1 MKDLFQ
7 KCYEPGGYF
16 SVLREMRDRYFVLP
30 KIAGSPGRAM
40 AFEGRPV
47 IQWTLNNYLGLAD
60 RPELIDAAVQAASR
74 WGVSAPMGSR
84 FLTGNTDLHE
94 ELERRLAV
102 FSEKETAVLFNYGY
116 MGVLGTVQAL

>member
-30 KIAGSPGRAM
+30 KIGGSPGRLM
-40 AFEGRPV
+40 TFEGRPV

-60 RPELIDAAVQAASR
+60 RPELLEAAVNAASR
-74 WGVSAPMGSR
+74 WGVSVPMGSR
-84 FLTGNTDLHE
+84 
-94 ELERRLAV
+94 
-102 FSEKETAVLFNYGY
+102 S
-116 MGVLGTVQAL
+116 